1 MMQRYVNGIKKFQQE
16 VFPKHRQLFADLA
29 AGQKPSVLF
38 ITCGDSRIVPDLMMQ
53 TKPGE
58 LFILRNAGNIIPSY
72 SENSG
77 GVTATIEYAV
87 VALNIPN
94 IVVCGHSNCGA
105 MNAILHPEQLHGM
118 ERVNQWLRHSDAA
131 ARVVTE
137 NYTELCDSERLEI
150 LAKENVIAQIEN
162 LKTHAPVASR
172 LARGALNV
180 YGWYYDIRTGDV
192 QAYDAAVGD
201 FVPLDEERIPAAA
214 GRPRQL
220 AAVTR

>member
-16 VFPKHRQLFADLA
+16 VFPAHRQLFADLA

-105 MNAILHPEQLHGM
+105 MNAILHPEQLNGM
-118 ERVNQWLRHSDAA
+118 DRVSQWLRHSDAA

-162 LKTHAPVASR
+162 LKTHAPVAAR
-172 LARGALNV
+172 LARGAVNV

-214 GRPRQL
+214 GRTRQL
-220 AAVTR
+220 AAVAR

>member
-1 MMQRYVNGIKKFQQE
+1 MMQRFVSGIKKFQRDI
-16 VFPKHRQLFADLA
+16 FPAQRELFANLA
-29 AGQKPSVLF
+29 AGQKPSILF
-38 ITCGDSRIVPDLMMQ
+38 ITCGDSRIVPDLLMQ

-58 LFILRNAGNIIPSY
+58 LFILRNAGNIIPPY
-72 SENSG
+72 SDNSG

-105 MNAILHPEQLHGM
+105 MRAILEPEQLNGM
-118 ERVNQWLRHSDAA
+118 EKVSQWLRHSEAA
-131 ARVVTE
+131 ARVVSE
-137 NYTELCDSERLEI
+137 NYTELCASERLEI

-162 LKTHAPVASR
+162 LKTHAPVAAR
-172 LARGALNV
+172 LARGAVNV

-192 QAYDAAVGD
+192 QAYDAALGD
-201 FVPLDEERIPAAA
+201 FVPLDEDRIPAAA

-220 AAVTR
+220 AAVIR